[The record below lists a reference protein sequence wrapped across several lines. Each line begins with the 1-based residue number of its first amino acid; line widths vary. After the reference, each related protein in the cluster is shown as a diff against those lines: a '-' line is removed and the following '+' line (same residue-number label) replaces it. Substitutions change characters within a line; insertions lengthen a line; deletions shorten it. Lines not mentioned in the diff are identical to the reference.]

1 MPKKLLDIALKH
13 LAESL
18 KQDHLDDTSVRK
30 SLEKAVHDSEQRIT
44 NLNRMRINDLI
55 DDEEYRAEKQK
66 LLSERI
72 RLEENGNGNI
82 TGEEK
87 PDESPEEMI
96 TFASAAK
103 MRFRAG
109 TVQEK
114 RSVFRRIGSNF
125 FLKDRKLEIKAR
137 KALIILE
144 KGLRGVGGE
153 NDWLEL
159 LRKSLLEPQITLSE
173 AQIMKWWAVVEDVR
187 TCFKENQA
195 VKTTEIRR

>member
-103 MRFRAG
+103 
-109 TVQEK
+109 
-114 RSVFRRIGSNF
+114 
-125 FLKDRKLEIKAR
+125 
-137 KALIILE
+137 
-144 KGLRGVGGE
+144 
-153 NDWLEL
+153 
-159 LRKSLLEPQITLSE
+159 
-173 AQIMKWWAVVEDVR
+173 
-187 TCFKENQA
+187 
-195 VKTTEIRR
+195 